1 MKKTSFILLFLSL
14 GVIAKP
20 LNLNDAINTAL
31 ENDSD
36 YKQIL
41 LQVKTQEN
49 NLKNLNSYNLDLTL
63 NLETKDRFNDRID
76 NSKASLNFSKSLFN
90 QDDKI
95 LNTNYQN
102 EIDLLKTQLKTLQ
115 LKKKLEVLRA
125 FFNIIIADMNYDYL
139 MEDLAVFAVMENRI
153 KDYIELEYY
162 SEVELLERTSKTQEA
177 LVKMRSAEND
187 KLISRAQ
194 LGMIMGLDANEEIAE
209 IIEPQFTNYL
219 SPKLDIFKTW
229 QDKILTGNTELQ
241 ILSTQINNLKQNL
254 GSEQTNYGIDVSLY
268 SKIFHHQFESD
279 KNGNYLA
286 GLQLSIPLGAENR
299 NTLDNLN
306 IEIKSRELTF
316 NQQKNQILTKALE
329 LWLKAKNLVQQ
340 QKSLQVMLDYKDL
353 YLERARANYE
363 LELKS
368 DIGHSMTEY
377 TKTEKLIKQNEFD
390 IITTMQELH
399 LLAGEDYVKID

>member
-1 MKKTSFILLFLSL
+1 MKKISFILLFLSL

>member
-1 MKKTSFILLFLSL
+1 MKKISFILLFLSL

-49 NLKNLNSYNLDLTL
+49 NLKNLNSYNLDLTM

>member
-1 MKKTSFILLFLSL
+1 MKKISFILLFLSL

-90 QDDKI
+90 QDDNI

>member
-1 MKKTSFILLFLSL
+1 
-14 GVIAKP
+14 
-20 LNLNDAINTAL
+20 
-31 ENDSD
+31 
-36 YKQIL
+36 
-41 LQVKTQEN
+41 
-49 NLKNLNSYNLDLTL
+49 
-63 NLETKDRFNDRID
+63 
-76 NSKASLNFSKSLFN
+76 
-90 QDDKI
+90 
-95 LNTNYQN
+95 
-102 EIDLLKTQLKTLQ
+102 
-115 LKKKLEVLRA
+115 
-125 FFNIIIADMNYDYL
+125 
-139 MEDLAVFAVMENRI
+139 
-153 KDYIELEYY
+153 
-162 SEVELLERTSKTQEA
+162 VELLERTSKTQEA